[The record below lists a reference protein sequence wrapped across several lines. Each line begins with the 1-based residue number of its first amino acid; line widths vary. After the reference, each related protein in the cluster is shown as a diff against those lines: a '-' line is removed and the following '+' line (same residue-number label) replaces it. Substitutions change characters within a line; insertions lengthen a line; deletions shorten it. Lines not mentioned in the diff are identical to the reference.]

1 MRTGR
6 TNLGIKGMNCW
17 RDVARF
23 SVLAFTGLALLSASA
38 QTRKEFRYTVGP
50 KAAVVVVNRFGPIN
64 VRPSSN
70 NQVIATATLHSNKVE
85 DDESH
90 NGNRVELRSHVLQNA
105 TPQESQIDF
114 DLQVPVD
121 AMVNVRTATGSV
133 SAQGLQGDVVLVGDS
148 GPVDA
153 RNMSNGYVH
162 IKTLNGPI
170 TLANISNGQ
179 LDVTSVGGDVNMN
192 AVTGS
197 HVSVNTAS
205 GKIVY
210 VGDFGGEGDYSLSN
224 HSGDI
229 EVTIPQNAS
238 LDITARSVTGSVE
251 NDYPLAQKTHPSF
264 APTQGRSFAGTSN
277 SASSSVQLR
286 SFSGK
291 IRLKKQ

>member
-1 MRTGR
+1 
-6 TNLGIKGMNCW
+6 MNCW
-17 RDVARF
+17 RDAARLT
-23 SVLAFTGLALLSASA
+23 VLGFTSLALLTASA

-50 KAAVVVVNRFGPIN
+50 KAAVVVVNRFGPII
-64 VRPSSN
+64 VRPSNS

-85 DDESH
+85 VDESH
-90 NGNRVELRSHVLQNA
+90 NGNRVELRSHILQNA
-105 TPQESQIDF
+105 NPQESQVDY

-153 RNMSNGYVH
+153 RNLSNGYLH

-170 TLANISNGQ
+170 TLSNISNGQ
-179 LDVTSVGGDVNMN
+179 LDATSVGGDVNMN

-210 VGDFGGEGDYSLSN
+210 VGDFGGDGDYSLSN

-238 LDITARSVTGSVE
+238 VDITARSVTGSVE
-251 NDYPLAQKTHPSF
+251 NDYPLAQKAHTSF

-277 SASSSVQLR
+277 TASSSVQLR

>member
-1 MRTGR
+1 MTFRRNATK
-6 TNLGIKGMNCW
+6 L
-17 RDVARF
+17 V
-23 SVLAFTGLALLSASA
+23 VLAFAGMAFLTASA

-50 KAAVVVVNRFGPIN
+50 KAAVVVVNRFGPIT

-85 DDESH
+85 VDETH
-90 NGNRVELRSHVLQNA
+90 NGNRVELRSHLLQNVN
-105 TPQESQIDF
+105 PQEGQIDY
-114 DLQVPVD
+114 DVQVPAD
-121 AMVNVRTATGSV
+121 AMVNVRTATGSL
-133 SAQGLQGDVVLVGDS
+133 SAQGLQGDVVLVADAGT
-148 GPVDA
+148 VDA
-153 RNMSNGYVH
+153 RNLSNASVH

-197 HVSVNTAS
+197 RVNVNTAS

-210 VGDFGGEGDYSLSN
+210 VGDFGGDGDYTLSN

-229 EVTIPQNAS
+229 DVTLPQNAS
-238 LDITARSVTGSVE
+238 VDITARSVTGSVQ
-251 NDYPLAQKTHPSF
+251 NDFPLSQKSHTSF

-277 SASSSVQLR
+277 SAGSSVQLR

>member
-1 MRTGR
+1 M
-6 TNLGIKGMNCW
+6 
-17 RDVARF
+17 
-23 SVLAFTGLALLSASA
+23 VLAFTGLALLTASA
-38 QTRKEFRYTVGP
+38 QTKKEFRYTVGP
-50 KAAVVVVNRFGPIN
+50 KATVVVVNRFGPIS

-85 DDESH
+85 VDETH
-90 NGNRVELRSHVLQNA
+90 NGNRVELRSHFLQNT
-105 TPQESQIDF
+105 TPQEGQIDY
-114 DLQVPVD
+114 DLQVPAD
-121 AMVNVRTATGSV
+121 AMVNVRTATGAL

-148 GPVDA
+148 GGVDA
-153 RNMSNGYVH
+153 RNITNGSLH
-162 IKTLNGPI
+162 IKTLNGPV

-197 HVSVNTAS
+197 RVSVNTAT

-210 VGDFGGEGDYSLSN
+210 VGDFGGDGDYSLSN

-229 EVTIPQNAS
+229 DVTIPQNAS
-238 LDITARSVTGSVE
+238 VDITARSVTGSVE
-251 NDYPLAQKTHPSF
+251 NDFPLAQKSHTSF

-277 SASSSVQLR
+277 NAASSVQLR

-291 IRLKKQ
+291 IRLRKQ